1 MNKSVRYITS
11 LALTA
16 LGLLSVFLTSS
27 VIFDLFGIREME
39 GNYVLFIVYANFI
52 SGFIYIVSAYG
63 LSTKKTWTV
72 KLLALSSIIL
82 IVAFVGLNFHINNG
96 GIYETKTF
104 NAMIFRTSITILF
117 TIIAYFTITKTIK

>member
-82 IVAFVGLNFHINNG
+82 IVAFVGLNFHINSG

>member
-72 KLLALSSIIL
+72 KFLALSSIIL
-82 IVAFVGLNFHINNG
+82 IVAFVGLNFHINSG